1 MESYLIAQIGRQESK
16 NYGNFKK
23 QNRNSRTQPIVMNK
37 PTRKMQ
43 LQVQLSMMIQTK
55 EETCMLF
62 HGSFPICSHHFCFLR
77 TFLFWKWLWKKQ
89 YAMVDM
95 QGLRIFEFW
104 LCHILVMLSLLPICK
119 IMPVPSTL
127 VNCYKDQMTCT
138 LCKFLENYK
147 LL

>member
-1 MESYLIAQIGRQESK
+1 
-16 NYGNFKK
+16 
-23 QNRNSRTQPIVMNK
+23 
-37 PTRKMQ
+37 MQ

-147 LL
+147 LLWKYEELLFCMKLFPILNLSNFQLVKANN